1 MKKGICAMR
10 AVLVTLC
17 LASASAA
24 QANVI
29 VAGTRVIFSAKERE
43 VTLRLTNDSARPALV
58 EAWIDDGDPHAT
70 PDKVRTPFLIT
81 PPLFRMDP
89 NKDQSLRILST
100 AAGKLPADRES
111 LFYLNVLE
119 IPPKATAPMAEGKNV
134 LQFSIRSRLKL
145 FYRPEGLVGDP
156 AKAPAGVT
164 WKVVN
169 VGKDY
174 ALEVRNPT
182 PYHITFL
189 EAKVG
194 AGGQQH
200 EAAIDT
206 SSMVDPFGT
215 LRLPLPDLKSM
226 PAVGTP
232 VDYAVVNDYGAAAPF
247 KGGIA
252 P

>member
-10 AVLVTLC
+10 AVLVMLC

-24 QANVI
+24 QANVT
-29 VAGTRVIFSAKERE
+29 VAGTRVIFPAKERE

-58 EAWIDDGDPHAT
+58 EAWIDDGDPHAM

-100 AAGKLPADRES
+100 AANKLPVDRES

-119 IPPKATAPMAEGKNV
+119 IPPKATAPWPEGKNV

-145 FYRPEGLVGDP
+145 FYRPEGLADDP
-156 AKAPAGVT
+156 LKAPAELT

-169 VGKDY
+169 DGKSW
-174 ALEVRNPT
+174 ALEAHNPT
-182 PYHITFL
+182 PYYVSFL
-189 EAKVG
+189 EVKLGG
-194 AGGQQH
+194 A
-200 EAAIDT
+200 EAEIDPT
-206 SSMVDPFGT
+206 SMAAPFGT
-215 LRLPLPDLKSM
+215 LRLPLKGITSA
-226 PAVGTP
+226 PAAGTP
-232 VDYAVVNDYGAAAPF
+232 VDYAVVNDYGAFMPF
-247 KGGIA
+247 KGA
-252 P
+252 VAR